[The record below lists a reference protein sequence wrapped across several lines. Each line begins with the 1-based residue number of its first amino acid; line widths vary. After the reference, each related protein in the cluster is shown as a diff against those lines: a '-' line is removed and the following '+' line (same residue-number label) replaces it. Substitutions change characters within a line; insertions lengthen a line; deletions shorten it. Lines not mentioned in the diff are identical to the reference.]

1 MNVYMFGYSKK
12 KNSTAKPLLN
22 TGTLFAV
29 QLKEETSVLN
39 PVLIFNPN
47 STGMPNPFTP
57 AAFTYAYIPTFSRYY
72 FLVDWRYLNGLWE
85 CSLTVD
91 VLASFKTA
99 IGATSAYVERSSSMY
114 DSNIM
119 DIYYPVKDD
128 CTVTVQDFGQIFNI
142 NTGCYVVGIIN
153 CQATN
158 YRVGSVTY
166 YAMTPA
172 ELSSFLQYIYSG
184 SIYNM
189 ETVTD
194 VSEGLYKAIS
204 DPGKYIVSCMWVPFL
219 QNIIGSGVPT
229 NIVCGYYS
237 TPANSQIMTGITLSA
252 ENRVSF
258 NNHPQISRGAYLN
271 FAPFSKYT
279 LYFPPFGAIPV
290 DPIFRTQGSYL
301 NTEVAVDLI
310 SGMANLRVSVQSV
323 ATDTPFNQHKI
334 LAERSAMVGVP
345 IQLSQV
351 GADFLSGIATV
362 AGAALA
368 GAASGG
374 VGAITGLAS
383 GVSSMSNSVRIQS
396 TGYNG
401 SFLETQDATLLVSE
415 FYTVCDADNADHGKP
430 LMSTKTLSTL
440 SGYIKCS
447 DGHFDGSCTDQE
459 RNMINQF
466 MVDGFYME

>member
-22 TGTLFAV
+22 TGTLFTV

-99 IGATSAYVERSSSMY
+99 IGATSAYVERSASMY
-114 DSNIM
+114 DSNVI
-119 DIYYPVKDD
+119 DNLYPIKDG

-142 NTGCYVVGIIN
+142 NTGCFVVGVIN
-153 CQATN
+153 CASTN
-158 YRVGSVTY
+158 NRTGSVTY
-166 YAMTPA
+166 YAMTRS
-172 ELSSFLQYIYSG
+172 ELNNLMQYLYSG
-184 SIYNM
+184 NIYQT
-189 ETVTD
+189 ETITD
-194 VSEGLYKAIS
+194 VSEGLFKS
-204 DPGKYIVSCMWVPFL
+204 MFDPGKYIVSCLWVPFL
-219 QNIIGSGVPT
+219 PNIIGESST
-229 NIVCGYYS
+229 SNIIAGYYN
-237 TPANSQIMTGITLSA
+237 TPVSSRIMDAITLSA
-252 ENRVSF
+252 ENRVAF

-279 LYFPPFGAIPV
+279 LYFPPFGAIPI
-290 DPIFRTQGSYL
+290 DPVFRTQGSYL

-310 SGMANLRVSVQSV
+310 TGAANLRVSVQNV

-334 LAERSAMVGVP
+334 LAERASMVGVP
-345 IQLSQV
+345 IQLTQV
-351 GADFLSGIATV
+351 NQDFISGLLGSAIGGLGIDSRLGLS
-362 AGAALA
+362 L
-368 GAASGG
+368 
-374 VGAITGLAS
+374 GAIGQTI
-383 GVSSMSNSVRIQS
+383 GVLQPGTRGES

-415 FYTVCDADNADHGKP
+415 FYTVCDDDNTDHGKP

-447 DGHFDGSCTDQE
+447 DGHFEGSCTDQE